1 MNKLSYFPI
10 IVFTLILIMAHFI
23 MINASL
29 AVINILMIITTII
42 MGFVF
47 LTFMVGA
54 CGIAIMFLYKV
65 FIH

>member
-1 MNKLSYFPI
+1 
-10 IVFTLILIMAHFI
+10 MAHFI